1 MKTLL
6 SAVLL
11 ILLLF
16 GGSCKDENPYTIP
29 YVVVGF
35 TVYPNNIDS
44 DLGVSK
50 TKVFSQYGY
59 RGVMVYNSGL
69 GGIDQFLAY
78 DRACPYDTQ
87 NPKAIVAVDPSG
99 LIAICPVCE
108 SKYLITDGYPFMGP
122 ARNPLLQYH
131 TRYNGDIVYVSNN

>member
-16 GGSCKDENPYTIP
+16 GGSCKDANPYTIP
-29 YVVVGF
+29 YVAVNF
-35 TVYPNNIDS
+35 YVYPNGIDS

-50 TKVFSQYGY
+50 TKVFPTRGY
-59 RGVMVYNSGL
+59 RGVMVYNMGN
-69 GGIDQFLAY
+69 DQFFAY
-78 DRACPYDTQ
+78 DCACTYDTQ

-99 LIAICPVCE
+99 LVAICPVCG
-108 SKYLITDGYPFMGP
+108 SKYMLTDGYPFQGR
-122 ARNPLLQYH
+122 ASNPLLKYS
-131 TRYNGDIVYVSNN
+131 TSYDGFKVYVSNN

>member
-6 SAVLL
+6 SAILL

-29 YVVVGF
+29 YVVVNF
-35 TVYPNNIDS
+35 YVYPNGIDS

-50 TKVFSQYGY
+50 TKVFPRYGY
-59 RGVMVYNSGL
+59 RGVMVYNMGSN
-69 GGIDQFLAY
+69 QFLAY
-78 DRACPYDTQ
+78 DCACTFDTQ

-99 LIAICPVCE
+99 LVAVCPVCG
-108 SKYLITDGYPFMGP
+108 SKYILTDGYPFQGR
-122 ARNPLLQYH
+122 ASNPLLK
-131 TRYNGDIVYVSNN
+131 YNSPYDGFKVYVTN

>member
-6 SAVLL
+6 SSVLL
-11 ILLLF
+11 IFLLF
-16 GGSCKDENPYTIP
+16 ASSCKDENPYTIP
-29 YVVVGF
+29 YVMVNF
-35 TVYPNNIDS
+35 QVYPNLGDS

-50 TKVFSQYGY
+50 TKVFPHYGY

-69 GGIDQFLAY
+69 GGSGRFIAY
-78 DRACPYDTQ
+78 DCACPYDTQ

-99 LIAICPVCE
+99 LIAICPVCG
-108 SKYLITDGYPFMGP
+108 SKYIITDGYPFAGP

-131 TRYNGDIVYVSNN
+131 ASYNGDIVYVSNN